1 MISRLIWLVSVVT
14 SVLVL
19 LGFAGFA
26 ADQAK
31 NASEHERAQLDQ
43 VDVPNPPRQTERVRE
58 RKHSKPR
65 ELIDDAND
73 VLLAPF
79 SSIVDSDEVWTN
91 RLVPTALALLVYGFG
106 LGFLARFWRG
116 RA

>member
-31 NASEHERAQLDQ
+31 DASVREKAAIDQITVPDPGPATERAREHRHS
-43 VDVPNPPRQTERVRE
+43 DV
-58 RKHSKPR
+58 R

-79 SSIVDSDEVWTN
+79 SGIVDSDEVWTN

-106 LGFLARFWRG
+106 LGFLARYWRG